1 MQILVINCGSSSVKA
16 EVIDVPSGK
25 RVAVMSVERI
35 IDKEPQIKFTHEA
48 ETIVCPYSGHE
59 GALAFAFPLLLE
71 KIDASQLKGVGH
83 RVVHGGK
90 IFDEPVMITEEV
102 EKQIESLFSLAPLH
116 NPINLLG
123 IRIAKKYFPDL
134 PHVAVFDTAYHSTIP
149 PRAKNYALPKELIE
163 KHHIERYGFHGTSH
177 RYVAEQAAKFL
188 GCELYDLRLIS
199 CHLGNGASVCA
210 IEYGQSVETSMG
222 MTPLEGLVMGTRC
235 GDIDAGVI
243 TYLME
248 KEGKSWQEI
257 SDILNKESGL
267 KGIAGSND
275 MRDLE
280 ERAAEGDI
288 NAQLAIDMF
297 VHRLRKYIGAYAAVM
312 GGADAIIFT
321 AGIGENSASLRYK
334 VVQKL
339 GFMRAIIDEQK
350 NKMLKFTGVDWVED
364 ISAPNSKCKILVV
377 KTDEQLSIAQQTAKV
392 IKESKFRGKAPRS
405 IPIAISARHV
415 HLTQESV
422 EKLFGKGYQLTVQ
435 KPLSQP
441 GQFAC
446 NETVTLVGPKNKIEN
461 VRILGPTRSKDQVEI
476 SRTDEFFLGIDAPI
490 RESGHT
496 EGSPGLLLIGPAGQL
511 ELKEGVICAW
521 RHIHMHPDDA
531 EYFGVKDKDIVEV
544 RVENKERSLTFGN
557 VLVRVSENF
566 KLEMHIDTDEANAA
580 ELNQGAEGALIH
592 TEAGGL
598 LTRKKIT

>member
-1 MQILVINCGSSSVKA
+1 MQILVVNCGSSSVKA
-16 EVIDVPSGK
+16 EVIDVTSGK
-25 RVAVMSVERI
+25 RIAVMSVDRI
-35 IDKEPQIKFTHEA
+35 SEPEPKVKFSGSTEVL
-48 ETIVCPYSGHE
+48 TCQGSGHE
-59 GALAFAFPLLLE
+59 NALAFAFPLLLE
-71 KIDASQLKGVGH
+71 KIDKSQLKGVGH
-83 RVVHGGK
+83 RIVHGGK
-90 IFDEPVMITEEV
+90 IFDEPVVITEEV
-102 EKQIESLFSLAPLH
+102 EKQIEGLFSLAPLH

-123 IRIAKKYFPDL
+123 VRIAKKYFPDV

-149 PRAKNYALPKELIE
+149 PRAKNYALPKNLIQ
-163 KHHIERYGFHGTSH
+163 KHDIERYGFHGTSH
-177 RYVAEQAAKFL
+177 QYVAEQAAKFL
-188 GCELYDLRLIS
+188 ETDLHDLRLIS

-222 MTPLEGLVMGTRC
+222 MTPLEGLVMGTRS
-235 GDIDAGVI
+235 GDIDAGVV

-248 KEGKSWQEI
+248 KEGKTWQEI
-257 SDILNKESGL
+257 SDMLNKESGL
-267 KGIAGSND
+267 KGIAGTND

-288 NAQLAIDMF
+288 DAQLAIDMF

-312 GGADAIIFT
+312 GGVDAIIFT

-339 GFMRAIIDEQK
+339 GFLRAILDEQK
-350 NKMLKFTGVDWVED
+350 NKMLKFVGVDWVED
-364 ISAPNSKCKILVV
+364 ISASNSKCKILVV
-377 KTDEQLSIAQQTAKV
+377 KTDEQLSIAEQTAKV
-392 IKESKFRGKAPRS
+392 IKESKFKGQPPRS
-405 IPIAISARHV
+405 IPIAVSARHV

-422 EKLFGKGYQLTVQ
+422 EILFGKGYQLTVQ

-446 NETVTLVGPKNKIEN
+446 NEMVTLVGPKNKIEK
-461 VRILGPTRSKDQVEI
+461 VRILGPTRPKDQVEI

-531 EYFGVKDKDIVEV
+531 EYFGVEDKDIVEV
-544 RVENKERSLTFGN
+544 RVENQERSLTFGN
-557 VLVRVSENF
+557 VLIRVSDKF

-592 TEAGGL
+592 TGAGGL
-598 LTRKKIT
+598 LTKKKVQ